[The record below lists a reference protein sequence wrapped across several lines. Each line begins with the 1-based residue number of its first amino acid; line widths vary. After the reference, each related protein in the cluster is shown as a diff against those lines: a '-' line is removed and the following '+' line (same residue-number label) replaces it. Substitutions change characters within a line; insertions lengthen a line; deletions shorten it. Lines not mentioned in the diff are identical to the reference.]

1 MIAAVARVADG
12 FVGHPIAS
20 ADYLRDVAM
29 PTLANARLPNS
40 PALVRTSQVIAAV
53 DRDRSLARR
62 WAAQQVAFYSTVK
75 GYDALFSDGE
85 FAEERAAIRIAFA
98 KGDLS
103 RMASIADALVETR
116 AVFGTVEDVAAQLN
130 RYVDV
135 LDIALLY
142 PPHFG
147 VEVADVASIERA
159 LVEVAA
165 CKAC

>member
-1 MIAAVARVADG
+1 
-12 FVGHPIAS
+12 
-20 ADYLRDVAM
+20 
-29 PTLANARLPNS
+29 
-40 PALVRTSQVIAAV
+40 
-53 DRDRSLARR
+53 
-62 WAAQQVAFYSTVK
+62 
-75 GYDALFSDGE
+75 
-85 FAEERAAIRIAFA
+85 
-98 KGDLS
+98 
-103 RMASIADALVETR
+103 
-116 AVFGTVEDVAAQLN
+116 VFGTVEDVAAQLN